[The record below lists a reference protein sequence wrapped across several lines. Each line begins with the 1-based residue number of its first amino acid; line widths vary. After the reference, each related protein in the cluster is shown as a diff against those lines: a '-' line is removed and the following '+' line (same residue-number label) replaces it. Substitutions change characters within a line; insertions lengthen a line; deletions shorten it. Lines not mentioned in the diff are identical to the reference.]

1 MTDIHHPE
9 GELNVADGMCPICL
23 AAEIERLRA
32 ALKWLRPYVAG
43 TSVYGKVHALDKI
56 DAALEQ
62 KSP

>member
-1 MTDIHHPE
+1 MNREQITLE
-9 GELNVADGMCPICL
+9 ALEAAL
-23 AAEIERLRA
+23 AEIERLRA